1 MQRIFIH
8 LADKSLGVTILSKIK
23 SIAVFSFLLLLLK
36 ISNCGAFDVSDYS
49 RYTGVN
55 RQQPEEITT
64 QYFSVANS
72 SFPSKTT
79 ETSDISLDPESYYIG
94 AGDEFFISI
103 VDNPSVSFTGT
114 LNQEGYLYIAKLGL
128 ERLGKITLSEAQK
141 HISQFVQTKLRKSS
155 EIYVSLSKAK
165 TATISVNGAIAN
177 AGTYKIPGTFRIL
190 DAIRAA
196 NKNEIPSLNNCDFR
210 KVTCTNK
217 DSTKIIDL
225 FIYLLKNNLN
235 GNPYIYPGDNI
246 TLEYA
251 QQKIY
256 LNCPSR
262 EVVSGM
268 VPIKANEKLSD
279 FLSFFIFDKSVDTSI
294 VLLKTT
300 LPSDGRAIK
309 TIPWNETNTI
319 VLQDRDVITLP
330 QKKNYNPLDLI
341 LINGEISRPGT
352 YPIIKD
358 STSFSDLLTMAG
370 GPTQFAS
377 VDRAVIARR
386 SKIYDVINLNTQS
399 TTSSTSQLSA
409 MSPIRPEMY
418 AGFSK
423 MNSTQDY
430 SIIQIKK
437 YGASVKL
444 RPNDEIIIPRK
455 DIFVYISGN
464 VRRPGACKF
473 ETGMPLSFY
482 INECGGLTGK
492 ADKGNIFGVRYYGN
506 TSQMTDLSEI
516 SEGDI
521 IVVPDSQQAKFLS
534 TILLPVITAAATI
547 ASLFLAAYT
556 VYHK

>member
-1 MQRIFIH
+1 MKQTLSIFVI
-8 LADKSLGVTILSKIK
+8 SFFT
-23 SIAVFSFLLLLLK
+23 FLLFP
-36 ISNCGAFDVSDYS
+36 IGAQAIDFSNSNAKRFSNQTDFDETSQLDLPQS
-49 RYTGVN
+49 
-55 RQQPEEITT
+55 
-64 QYFSVANS
+64 FS
-72 SFPSKTT
+72 SFSSSSLRSKVP
-79 ETSDISLDPESYYIG
+79 ESVDNAVDPERYLIG
-94 AGDEFFISI
+94 TGDGFYISI
-103 VDNPSVSFTGT
+103 LDNPSLGFTGT
-114 LNQEGYLYIAKLGL
+114 LNQQGDLFIAELGLVKLG
-128 ERLGKITLSEAQK
+128 KMSLSEAQK
-141 HISQFVQTKLRKSS
+141 QISKFVQTKLKKVTGV
-155 EIYVSLSKAK
+155 YVSLLKAK
-165 TATISVNGAIAN
+165 TASISINGAVLKP
-177 AGTYKIPGTFRIL
+177 GTYKIPGTYRVL
-190 DAIRAA
+190 DALRAA
-196 NKNEIPSLNNCDFR
+196 NNNEIPSLNNCNFR
-210 KVTCTNK
+210 EVRCSNN
-217 DSTKIIDL
+217 DSLKTIDL
-225 FIYLLKNNLN
+225 FEYLLKNKMD

-246 TLEYA
+246 TLDYA
-251 QQKIY
+251 PQKIF

-279 FLSFFIFDKSVDTSI
+279 FLSFFTFDKSVDTTI
-294 VLLKTT
+294 VLLETS

-319 VLQDRDVITLP
+319 VLQDHDVITLP

-341 LINGEISRPGT
+341 LINGEIARPGT

-399 TTSSTSQLSA
+399 TSATSQLSA

-437 YGASVKL
+437 YGPSVKL

-455 DIFVYISGN
+455 DLFIYVSGN

-473 ETGMPLSFY
+473 EAGMPLSFY

-492 ADKGNIFGVRYYGN
+492 ADRGNIFGVRYYGN

-521 IVVPDSQQAKFLS
+521 IVVPDSQQAKFLA

-556 VYHK
+556 IYHK

>member
-1 MQRIFIH
+1 LKQTLSIFVI
-8 LADKSLGVTILSKIK
+8 SFFT
-23 SIAVFSFLLLLLK
+23 FLLFP
-36 ISNCGAFDVSDYS
+36 IGAQAIDFSNSNAKRFSNQTDFDETSQLDLPQS
-49 RYTGVN
+49 
-55 RQQPEEITT
+55 
-64 QYFSVANS
+64 FS
-72 SFPSKTT
+72 SFSSSSLRSKVP
-79 ETSDISLDPESYYIG
+79 ESVDNAVDPERYLIG
-94 AGDEFFISI
+94 TGDGFYISI
-103 VDNPSVSFTGT
+103 LDNPSLGFTGT
-114 LNQEGYLYIAKLGL
+114 LNQQGDLFIAELGLVKLG
-128 ERLGKITLSEAQK
+128 KMSLSEAQK
-141 HISQFVQTKLRKSS
+141 QISKFVQTKLKKVTGV
-155 EIYVSLSKAK
+155 YVSLLKAK
-165 TATISVNGAIAN
+165 TASISINGAVLKP
-177 AGTYKIPGTFRIL
+177 GTYKIPGTYRVL
-190 DAIRAA
+190 DALRAA
-196 NKNEIPSLNNCDFR
+196 NNNEIPSLNNCNFR
-210 KVTCTNK
+210 EVRCSNN
-217 DSTKIIDL
+217 DSLKTIDL
-225 FIYLLKNNLN
+225 FEYLLKNKMD

-246 TLEYA
+246 TLDYA
-251 QQKIY
+251 PQKIF

-279 FLSFFIFDKSVDTSI
+279 FLSFFTFDKSVDTTI
-294 VLLKTT
+294 VLLETS

-319 VLQDRDVITLP
+319 VLQDHDVITLP

-341 LINGEISRPGT
+341 LINGEIARPGT

-399 TTSSTSQLSA
+399 TSATSQLSA

-437 YGASVKL
+437 YGPSVKL

-455 DIFVYISGN
+455 DLFIYVSGN

-473 ETGMPLSFY
+473 EAGMPLSFY

-492 ADKGNIFGVRYYGN
+492 ADRGNIFGVRYYGN

-521 IVVPDSQQAKFLS
+521 IVVPDSQQAKFLA

-556 VYHK
+556 IYHK